1 MAKLPPLR
9 VPKRAP
15 WMTKHKEPEKPR
27 EIPDGF
33 PGATDLKK
41 LVKQTSQLQA
51 VCIINRKCSH
61 GNTLKSFRKT
71 IMVQYEINLNALV
84 VHFNNLNLVK
94 FSFSFEG

>member
-15 WMTKHKEPEKPR
+15 WMTRHKEPEKPR

-41 LVKQTSQLQA
+41 LVKQTSQLQT
-51 VCIINRKCSH
+51 VCIVNKKYSH
-61 GNTLKSFRKT
+61 GNTLKS
-71 IMVQYEINLNALV
+71 
-84 VHFNNLNLVK
+84 
-94 FSFSFEG
+94 S